1 MIDTNID
8 TTNFIESSLS
18 NIKSTEI
25 YKSSIPIV
33 TNSTILELNAIESS
47 LLSIKS
53 TEIYESSIPIVPNST
68 SNTNISN
75 STSKTN
81 MDSTNINQP
90 SISNIIST
98 TEINESNKSNMVSS
112 TSKINIDSTNNNKP
126 SISNITSTIE
136 INESNYKSIIITEH
150 TVHKTDFKY
159 NATDTE
165 KDTTNLFESNLPK
178 INISNSTL
186 NTIFKTTIPTI
197 ISKKTTLPSPISS
210 IPNIKTTELIKVTI
224 PSPINTTSIIT
235 NNPKIP
241 KTNIYENTNAVQFY
255 LLGFSNLEMLNSSF
269 SFSIYLVQIDN
280 LIIIYPPS
288 LNFPIIVTY
297 ATNLRSLEEIEAK
310 CYLNNLTIGSKIQY
324 ICEVEADISNIKQI
338 KIEPKFNFVPPG
350 NFSII
355 VLSPLAKQFIHN
367 PQLVDERYDQILYQE
382 IYILDISTYYQYNK
396 KEFNIS
402 GSIKDPQPKLKKNE
416 LPLMINSKDSTIDAN
431 CIINN
436 STRSDYYLYCEV
448 NELLEI
454 LEIDLEA
461 AIGKPDNETILMTHL
476 KPDFESK
483 IIDDSQNKSLHISKA
498 KTSKGE
504 NTSLI
509 AILISIIIFI
519 AIAITFIVIICFKK
533 INKKTKKETLR
544 ANELTFK
551 YFLNK

>member
-1 MIDTNID
+1 MVSS
-8 TTNFIESSLS
+8 TTK
-18 NIKSTEI
+18 IKI
-25 YKSSIPIV
+25 
-33 TNSTILELNAIESS
+33 
-47 LLSIKS
+47 
-53 TEIYESSIPIVPNST
+53 
-68 SNTNISN
+68 
-75 STSKTN
+75 
-81 MDSTNINQP
+81 DSTNINQT

-136 INESNYKSIIITEH
+136 INESNYTSIIITEH
-150 TVHKTDFKY
+150 TVHKTDVKY
-159 NATDTE
+159 NVTDTE

-197 ISKKTTLPSPISS
+197 IIKKTTLPSPISS

-241 KTNIYENTNAVQFY
+241 TTNIYENTNAVQLY
-255 LLGFSNLEMLNSSF
+255 LLAFSNLEMFDSSF

-288 LNFPIIVTY
+288 LNFPIIVNY
-297 ATNLRSLEEIEAK
+297 DTNLRSLEEIEAK
-310 CYLNNLTIGSKIQY
+310 CYLNNLIIGSKIQY

-382 IYILDISTYYQYNK
+382 IYILHISTYYQYNK

-454 LEIDLEA
+454 DLEA
-461 AIGKPDNETILMTHL
+461 AIGIPDNETILMVHL

-483 IIDDSQNKSLHISKA
+483 IIDDLQNKSLHISKA

-509 AILISIIIFI
+509 AILISIIFFI
-519 AIAITFIVIICFKK
+519 VIAITFIMIICFKK

-544 ANELTFK
+544 ANELSFQ